1 MTPFKAAKPLRVLA
15 LVHHDL
21 VPPETRPDDSTS
33 DPYRELRKTEDDV
46 VFTLREIGHEVQP
59 VGVSNDLSLIDVA
72 LQDFRPHVAYNLLE
86 EFDGYPLFA
95 PHVVSYLELRK
106 LPYTG
111 CNPRGLTL
119 THDKSLTKKILSYHG
134 IHVPRFHVFPHGR
147 KVRRPRRL
155 TFPLLVKSLVDDG
168 SVGIAQASVVD
179 TDERL
184 TERVEFIHRTL
195 GAHAIAEQ
203 YIDGREI
210 YVSVIGHRQ
219 LQTYTPW
226 ELDMEKWP
234 EGVPKIATS
243 RVKWNAAY
251 QDKIGLVTKPAA
263 LSDDAQ
269 KNDEML
275 GRLQR
280 LSKRIYR
287 ILGLSGYARLDYRVT
302 SDGRM
307 FLLEANPNPQIARG
321 EDFADS
327 AAHCGVTYER
337 LLQKIVSLGLS
348 YDPLVY

>member
-1 MTPFKAAKPLRVLA
+1 M
-15 LVHHDL
+15 
-21 VPPETRPDDSTS
+21 
-33 DPYRELRKTEDDV
+33 
-46 VFTLREIGHEVQP
+46 VFTLRGMGHEVVP
-59 VGVSNDLSLIDVA
+59 VGISNDLGLIDISI
-72 LQDFRPHVAYNLLE
+72 QDFRPQVAFNLLE

-95 PHVVSYLELRK
+95 QHVVSYLVLRK

-119 THDKSLTKKILSYHG
+119 THDKALTKKILQYHG
-134 IHVPRFHVFPHGR
+134 IHVPRFHVFPLGL
-147 KVRRPRRL
+147 KPRRPRRL

-168 SVGIAQASVVD
+168 SAGISQASLVE
-179 TDERL
+179 TDEKL
-184 TERVEFIHRTL
+184 VERVEFIHRTL

-243 RVKWNAAY
+243 RVKWNRAY
-251 QDKIGLVTKPAA
+251 QDKVGLVTKPAV
-263 LSDDAQ
+263 LSEDAQ
-269 KNDEML
+269 RNDEML

-302 SDGRM
+302 PDGRIY
-307 FLLEANPNPQIARG
+307 LLEANPNPQIARG

-327 AAHCGVTYER
+327 AAHCGVSYER